1 MNEKIVTK
9 MPDLLSRAERGLEI
23 TTRDDQDGFIAFLDA
38 AKTTRRKGG
47 RLRLVDTGRFSVFE
61 LEWLAEAGADIYT
74 SEEARTDR
82 TELELLAQAA
92 GRGGAIIAHFHRG
105 RLSEGSADVPS
116 SWGFLEEVGRSRV
129 DIHLTNREHLR
140 DLGRLAEMAESC
152 KKTGTR
158 VVLYHHGRM
167 EPGLEALARAGG
179 WIHLS
184 DKALEDADEA
194 AFLGDLIH
202 QASAA
207 GSGIVLHLDRGLP
220 VETLDDFMRGGA
232 FLIFK
237 TPPSERGSRL
247 HSVEQ
252 QARKRKLD
260 RRSYYLHPVFLP

>member
-1 MNEKIVTK
+1 MNEKVVTK
-9 MPDLLSRAERGLEI
+9 MPDLLSRAGRGLEI
-23 TTRDDQDGFIAFLDA
+23 TTRDDQDEFTTFLDA
-38 AKTTRRKGG
+38 ARTTRRKGG

-82 TELELLAQAA
+82 AELDLLAQAA
-92 GRGGAIIAHFHRG
+92 GRGDAIVAHFHRG
-105 RLSEGSADVPS
+105 TLSDGTADVPS
-116 SWGFLEEVGRSRV
+116 SWAFLEEVGRSGV
-129 DIHLTNREHLR
+129 DIHLSNREHLR
-140 DLGRLAEMAESC
+140 DLGRLAEMADSC
-152 KKTGTR
+152 RKTGTR
-158 VVLYHHGRM
+158 VVFYCHGRL
-167 EPGLEALARAGG
+167 EPGIEALARAGV

-184 DKALEDADEA
+184 DKDFEDADEA
-194 AFLGDLIH
+194 EFLGDVIH

-207 GSGIVLHLDRGLP
+207 GSGVILHLERGLP
-220 VETLDDFMRGGA
+220 VESLDDFLGGGA

-252 QARKRKLD
+252 QARRRKLD